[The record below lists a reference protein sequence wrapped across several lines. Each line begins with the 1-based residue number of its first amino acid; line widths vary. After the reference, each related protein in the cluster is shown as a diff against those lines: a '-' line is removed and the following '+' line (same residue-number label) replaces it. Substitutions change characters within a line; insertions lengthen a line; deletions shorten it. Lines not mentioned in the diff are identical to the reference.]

1 LTPNTIII
9 IIIMT
14 TTTNLESLIYT
25 NETGTTPKLSVLD
38 QLLLPH
44 QKTYLDIPHVEM
56 AWTIIRTMQIRGAPL
71 IAIVALLG
79 LAVDLYTHP
88 NTLEQLEE
96 ICSAEGEEE
105 EDSTTTQK
113 LVAVIQG
120 KMEYLK
126 HSRPTAVNLSNALQ
140 EVQTAMTEALSKLED
155 GNTKND
161 PHTVLNVLRQEVLK
175 YAEFMLQRDVSDNR
189 AIGQNGA
196 HAIIAHKKGQCNK
209 DDDTTTTKEKIHMVT
224 ICNTGS
230 LATAGYGTALGVARA
245 LQEQDQLGSIT
256 ALETR
261 PYNQGSR
268 LTAFEI
274 MQEQMPG
281 GRLICDSAAGALMQ
295 VRYITVSGMYLLS
308 RFMTWLDQPN

>member
-1 LTPNTIII
+1 
-9 IIIMT
+9 MT
-14 TTTNLESLIYT
+14 TTTTTTTDRTTTNLESLIYT

-44 QKTYLDIPHVEM
+44 EKTYIDIPNVEM
-56 AWTIIRTMQIRGAPL
+56 AWTVIRTMQIRGAPL

-88 NTLEQLEE
+88 NTLEQLEQ
-96 ICSAEGEEE
+96 ICGGALIVGQ
-105 EDSTTTQK
+105 EDEKNDDSSTTNQ
-113 LVAVIQG
+113 LVAMIQG
-120 KMEYLK
+120 KMDYLK

-140 EVQTAMTEALSKLED
+140 EVQTAMTEALSKLD
-155 GNTKND
+155 VDVNNNGTTKLD

-196 HAIIAHKKGQCNK
+196 KAIVAHKKEQEQCNNDGDK
-209 DDDTTTTKEKIHMVT
+209 TTTKIHMVT

-245 LQEQDQLGSIT
+245 LQEHDQLGSIT

-295 VRYITVSGMYLLS
+295 VGYYGITI
-308 RFMTWLDQPN
+308 